1 MTDRLTPLADAFLE
15 VEDVDPD
22 VTLAIGSLA
31 VFAGPPPTLEE
42 LRTAIAG
49 RLPLIPRYRQKLRRV
64 PLGLAAPTWVD
75 DPDFDLTHHLVEA
88 TVAPPGGKAE
98 VATLVN
104 DLMATRMDRDRP
116 LWEYT
121 LVQGI
126 AGGRWGLLSKVHHCV
141 VDGVSGTELY
151 QLLLDLTPE
160 PGPAVPDTWE
170 PAPPEPTWRFTTTAA
185 REMVAS
191 PLHAAAAVTRAARRP
206 VRLARTTYGALTGL
220 LPMTAALR
228 PVHTTSL
235 HGPVGPG
242 RRWTWTDVAM
252 DDVQAVRHAHGVSVN
267 DVALAALSAGF
278 RTLLDTRG
286 EAPDRRALRALVP
299 VSTRRPGEESIP
311 DNRVTLLMPF
321 LPVDVADPVERL
333 GVVHE
338 RVAGLRAWHEPE
350 AGEGITGVAGVSPFP
365 SVHWG
370 LQIGWRLPQHMV
382 STVATNVPG
391 PPVPL
396 YALGREMLEVI
407 PYVPIANRVRIST
420 AIFSYHGRLA
430 FGLTGDR
437 ATTLD
442 LDVLADGIVE
452 GVRELVA
459 TVPQT
464 TR

>member
-31 VFAGPPPTLEE
+31 VFAGPAPTIEE
-42 LRTAIAG
+42 LRSAIAG
-49 RLPLIPRYRQKLRRV
+49 RLPLIPRYRQRLRRV

-88 TVAPPGGKAE
+88 TAAAPGGRAE
-98 VATLVN
+98 VAALVN

-121 LVQGI
+121 LIQGL
-126 AGGRWGLLSKVHHCV
+126 ADGRWGLLSKVHHCV

-160 PGPAVPDTWE
+160 PGRGVPDLWE
-170 PAPPEPTWRFTTTAA
+170 PAAAEPTWRFATSAA

-191 PLHAAAAVTRAARRP
+191 PLHAAAALARAARRP
-206 VRLARTTYGALTGL
+206 RRLARTSYDALAGL

-228 PVHTTSL
+228 PVHPTSL

-252 DDVQAVRHAHGVSVN
+252 DDVKAIRRAHGVTVN
-267 DVALAALSAGF
+267 DVALAALSSGF
-278 RTLLDTRG
+278 RALLESRG
-286 EAPDRRALRALVP
+286 EATDPRSLRALVP
-299 VSTRRPGEESIP
+299 VSTRQPGEESIP

-350 AGEGITGVAGVSPFP
+350 AGEGITEVAGFSPFP

-370 LQIGWRLPQHMV
+370 LQLGWRLPQHIV

-396 YALGREMLEVI
+396 YALGREMLEVV
-407 PYVPIANRVRIST
+407 PYVPIANRVRVST
-420 AIFSYHGRLA
+420 AIFSYQGRLA

-437 ATTLD
+437 ATTPD
-442 LDVLADGIVE
+442 LDVLADGIVA
-452 GVRELVA
+452 GVRDLLA
-459 TVPQT
+459 TVPAT
-464 TR
+464 T